1 MPSSPS
7 TLLIVESPAKCSK
20 IQGFL
25 GPGYTV
31 LASMGHI
38 RKLKDDLDAVGITR
52 NWDPIYETIESKTD
66 TIQRLQKAARAA
78 SIVMLASDDDPEGEA
93 IAWHV
98 CLLLKLPVATTPRV
112 IFHEITADVVR
123 SAVASPRTIDM
134 NRVNSQQARAML
146 DLLIGFSVSPLLW
159 KFGRGLS
166 AGRCQTPALRLLCE
180 TEDEIET
187 FKSSSSFPAV
197 SAWNYGKAT
206 FNSSLVS
213 PSDAM
218 ASYDAAAGFMKQLAT
233 YSRTGTVLKVVDNP
247 SISATP
253 EPFITASLQQV
264 ASSRLGMSPAIT
276 MRAAQKLYEAGLI
289 TYMRTDSTALAE
301 EAVAE
306 IKGLVVSKFGKEFSN
321 PSNWSEV
328 VISKKRGGGG
338 AAAAAPVHAAHEA
351 IRPTHMDVED
361 GGANT
366 QEMRLY
372 ALIWK
377 RTMQSQMAAARSTV
391 KRATISTTAPDTT
404 WAAQWE
410 RLDFPG
416 WKILETAAATADSD
430 AEDAPPSAEAF
441 AAVAALKVGDKLPC
455 KEITITEKISQ
466 PPARYTEASLINE
479 LKRRGIGRP
488 ATFAHILDSVL
499 ERRYAVKETRPGIT
513 VPIREITWVASKPIK
528 ETTANK
534 VLGRQTNK
542 LFVTDIGRTVAL
554 FLTER
559 FTNVFDYN
567 FTSNMNAGLDLVAK
581 GDAEWKTLLKDAWE
595 ELEPL
600 IKEAKKDASEEAKAH
615 RAATKAALAAGEL
628 PPDTDRCRYLDA
640 EIKVVQT
647 RYGPRYAIP
656 VNHEWLEDSTA
667 EVKGEVRFINM
678 LPGTLFET
686 VTLEDAEEAVA
697 AVLEQEALEDAEN
710 GPLGGYDGHAII
722 LKTGPF
728 GRYLQ
733 AGDIKVTLTAAHGDV
748 ISREDAIALITSKAI
763 AYRRDLTP
771 DISVRQGARGYYI
784 MGPPGA
790 KGGKPTFRKLPEG
803 EDPDK
808 ITLAKCREILTSP
821 PASHRRRIPAKG
833 AKKGVKK

>member
-1 MPSSPS
+1 MT

-25 GPGYTV
+25 GPGYIV

-52 NWDPIYETIESKTD
+52 GWEPIYETIESKTE
-66 TIQRLQKAARAA
+66 TIQRLQKAARNATT
-78 SIVMLASDDDPEGEA
+78 VMLAADDDPEGEA

-98 CLLLKLPVATTPRV
+98 CLLLKLPIATTPRV

-123 SAVASPRTIDM
+123 AAVASPRTIDM

-159 KFGRGLS
+159 KFGKGLS

-180 TEDEIET
+180 TEDEIESFT
-187 FKSSSSFPAV
+187 SSSSFPAI
-197 SAWNYGKAT
+197 SAWNYNKT
-206 FNSSLVS
+206 SFNSSLVS
-213 PSDAM
+213 PSEAM
-218 ASYDAAAGFMKQLAT
+218 SSYEAATKLIKQIAIPT
-233 YSRTGTVLKVVDNP
+233 RSGTVTKIVDNP
-247 SISATP
+247 SLSSQP

-264 ASSRLGMSPAIT
+264 ASSRMGMSPANT

-289 TYMRTDSTALAE
+289 TYMRTDSTALSE

-306 IKGLVVSKFGKEFSN
+306 IKDIVIDKYGKEYSS
-321 PSNWSEV
+321 PSNWSDI
-328 VISKKRGGGG
+328 VISKKRSTGGG
-338 AAAAAPVHAAHEA
+338 AAVAAPVHAAHEA
-351 IRPTHMDVED
+351 IRPTHMTVEE

-377 RTMQSQMAAARSTV
+377 RTMQSQMMPSRSTV
-391 KRATISTTAPDTT
+391 KRATITTVAPDAV

-410 RLDFPG
+410 RMEFPG
-416 WKILETAAATADSD
+416 WKILETSAPVESDS
-430 AEDAPPSAEAF
+430 EDVPHSSESF
-441 AAVAALKVGDKLPC
+441 AAVTTLKVGDTLPC
-455 KEITITEKISQ
+455 KSVIITEKISQ

-488 ATFAHILDSVL
+488 ATFAHILDSVID
-499 ERRYAVKETRPGIT
+499 RGYAVKETRQGIT
-513 VPIREITWVASKPIK
+513 VPIREITWIMSKPIR
-528 ETTANK
+528 ETTTNK

-542 LFVTDIGRTVAL
+542 MFVTDIGRTVAL

-559 FTNVFDYN
+559 FNNVFDYD

-581 GDAEWKTLLKDAWE
+581 GVKPEWKNLLKNTWD
-595 ELEPL
+595 ELEPR
-600 IKEAKKDASEEAKAH
+600 IKDAKKDASEQAKAH
-615 RAATKAALAAGEL
+615 RAATKAALEAGEL

-640 EIKVVQT
+640 DIKVVQT
-647 RYGPRYAIP
+647 RFGPRYAIP
-656 VNHEWLEDSTA
+656 VDHEWLEESTT
-667 EVKGEVRFINM
+667 EVKGEVRFVNL
-678 LPGTLFET
+678 LPGTLFES
-686 VTLEDAEEAVA
+686 VTLEDAGEAVEELIA
-697 AVLEQEALEDAEN
+697 QEQLEDASN
-710 GPLGGYDGHAII
+710 GPLGGYNGHAIV

-728 GRYLQ
+728 GKYLQ
-733 AGDIKVTLTAAHGDV
+733 SGDIKVTLTAAHGDT
-748 ISREDAIALITSKAI
+748 ITREDAIAMITSKAI
-763 AYRRDLTP
+763 AYRRDLSP
-771 DISVRQGARGYYI
+771 DISVRQGAKGYFI
-784 MGPPGA
+784 MGPSGT

-821 PASHRRRIPAKG
+821 PASRKSAATG
-833 AKKGVKK
+833 VVAKKKSKK